1 MQEELIE
8 SGLEQITPTS
18 ARAMGEED
26 GWTLVDV
33 RPESDY
39 EARHCWGAINAQ
51 YYRAIDASDPK
62 NWGRRR

>member
-1 MQEELIE
+1 
-8 SGLEQITPTS
+8 
-18 ARAMGEED
+18 MGEGD

-51 YYRAIDASDPK
+51 YYRAVDASDRK
-62 NWGRRR
+62 IGEEAVAVSFQTRVWI